1 MLPARR
7 KHWVNICGKFM
18 RRWPGQTA
26 AGAVQCKQGRCGG
39 GKGLRTRT
47 CQRTHIHIMQT
58 CDFRMRCKHLRTLH
72 PLCIHKVA
80 PIVVNNSSQS
90 VDVLVSFPTAC
101 SWACMARTPW
111 KPFLPTPFCQRMSLG
126 LKQHNVK

>member
-1 MLPARR
+1 VENLCDVASGSPFRGVVAKMQR
-7 KHWVNICGKFM
+7 
-18 RRWPGQTA
+18 
-26 AGAVQCKQGRCGG
+26 VQCGVSSGKGG
-39 GKGLRTRT
+39 VGLRTRT
-47 CQRTHIHIMQT
+47 CQRTHIHMMQT

-72 PLCIHKVA
+72 PRCIHKVA

-111 KPFLPTPFCQRMSLG
+111 KPMKSPPWPTPLASG
-126 LKQHNVK
+126 

>member
-1 MLPARR
+1 VSAKGGLSM
-7 KHWVNICGKFM
+7 GFQGGG
-18 RRWPGQTA
+18 GQNA
-26 AGAVQCKQGRCGG
+26 AGAVQCKQGERGV
-39 GKGLRTRT
+39 GLRTRT
-47 CQRTHIHIMQT
+47 CQRTHIHMMQT

-72 PLCIHKVA
+72 PRCIHKVA

-111 KPFLPTPFCQRMSLG
+111 KPMESPPLADTLGKRMSLG